1 MEEVADHA
9 SVNTSSFGT
18 LDMEP
23 EKLCEGEFTDI
34 NEASG
39 YNEKHKDVPEEV
51 MPAKTSHY
59 KNS

>member
-23 EKLCEGEFTDI
+23 EKLCEDEFTTLMRQVAI
-34 NEASG
+34 R
-39 YNEKHKDVPEEV
+39 
-51 MPAKTSHY
+51 
-59 KNS
+59 KNIKMSLRN